1 MAIKSDQN
9 NDGRVGFQLRGKRK
23 KGLAIFV
30 GMKERKTSKTV
41 KKN

>member
-1 MAIKSDQN
+1 M
-9 NDGRVGFQLRGKRK
+9 RGERK

-41 KKN
+41 KKNQEKREERKG